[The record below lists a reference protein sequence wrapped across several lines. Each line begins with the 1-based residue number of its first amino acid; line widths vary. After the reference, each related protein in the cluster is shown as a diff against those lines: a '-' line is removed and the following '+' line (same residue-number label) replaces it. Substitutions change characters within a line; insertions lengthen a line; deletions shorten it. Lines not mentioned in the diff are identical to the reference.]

1 MGTAYFSPYFKARL
15 MIMPHILTTVS
26 VALALKR
33 GIFVLISHIKGFPT
47 IISLYQSRQCTP
59 SRLLIHS
66 TQQGLDGIFSTG
78 PIHFI
83 DPNDHKKRYG
93 LHPPLEWSHDEP
105 FQKKNANHIS
115 LLFSFRKSILPYS
128 CRLSS
133 NSFPFPSRISG
144 RFHDQFCLI
153 KGGNAKDISVY
164 AFQMLPASSHEATS
178 RLRSRSYTSHLLS
191 WNPHFAALPAV
202 DLLWFMKSRH
212 NPM

>member
-105 FQKKNANHIS
+105 FQKRTQTIS
-115 LLFSFRKSILPYS
+115 LCSFHLESL
-128 CRLSS
+128 
-133 NSFPFPSRISG
+133 
-144 RFHDQFCLI
+144 FCLI
-153 KGGNAKDISVY
+153 HADCRAILFHS
-164 AFQMLPASSHEATS
+164 PAGSPGVFMI
-178 RLRSRSYTSHLLS
+178 
-191 WNPHFAALPAV
+191 NFAL
-202 DLLWFMKSRH
+202 
-212 NPM
+212 